1 MSSME
6 SNINYIIS
14 FGRTG
19 SGKSYIGNLLTK
31 PGTFVEGNTL
41 ESVTTT
47 ISSAVSWNGRDIF
60 SDVPGYFDSEGR
72 DQIQQANFIDYLKD
86 KRIKAILF
94 VFTDRIDSFIKIAI
108 NTFRNSELKDNL
120 ILVVNKDLDRNRSD
134 DISSYEGYPVI
145 YVKAYQTNL
154 DVLKR
159 YIDSKNH
166 VHVKNPPTPLSLFK
180 QPLKIVRE
188 EVVSEFY
195 NNIQVPEK
203 ETVSTTRSVPVQRSR
218 EVWDGDL
225 GKIFGKKKTATFTE
239 VVNVTDTQEVFVYKT
254 YASYNV
260 YKLIYAERFD
270 GNVSLYKKEFIRT
283 DTQR

>member
-1 MSSME
+1 MSNQVS
-6 SNINYIIS
+6 IISS

-60 SDVPGYFDSEGR
+60 ADVPGYFDTQGQ
-72 DQIQQANFIDYLKD
+72 DQIQQANFIDYLEGKFV
-86 KRIKAILF
+86 KAILF

-120 ILVVNKDLDRNRSD
+120 ILVVNKDLDANRSA
-134 DISSYEGYPVI
+134 DIASFEGFPVI
-145 YVKAYQTNL
+145 YIKAHQA
-154 DVLKR
+154 DVEVLKR
-159 YIDSKNH
+159 YIDSKTP
-166 VHVKNPPTPLSLFK
+166 VFVKNPPTPMSLFK

-188 EVVSEFY
+188 EEVSEFHE
-195 NNIQVPEK
+195 NTEVPEK
-203 ETVSTTRSVPVQRSR
+203 ETLVSTKQVPFRTSR

-225 GKIFGKKKTATFTE
+225 GKIIGKKKTVSYDE
-239 VVNVTDTQEVFVYKT
+239 IRNVTESNDVIVNRK
-254 YASYNV
+254 YAVNNI
-260 YKLIYAERFD
+260 YKLTYAERFD
-270 GNVSLYKKEFIRT
+270 GKASLYKKEFIQSEKT
-283 DTQR
+283 KI